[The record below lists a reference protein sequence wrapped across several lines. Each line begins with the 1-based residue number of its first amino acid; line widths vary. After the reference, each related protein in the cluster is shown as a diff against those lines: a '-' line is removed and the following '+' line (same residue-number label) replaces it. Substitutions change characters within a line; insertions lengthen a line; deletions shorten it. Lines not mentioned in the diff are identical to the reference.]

1 MDEKYKFETIT
12 EAGEEILAPEVSNLP
27 RYVNRTLSDLEYANN
42 PPPVVRKILWFKFRN
57 KGVNRNPFVA
67 YRATQMMLK
76 TTYVI
81 WAISFLFLFGAAI
94 NFFLLEKVELS
105 ATSHDAR
112 IESTGAPKRVRGIE

>member
-27 RYVNRTLSDLEYANN
+27 KFVNRTLSTIEYANN
-42 PPPVVRKILWFKFRN
+42 PAPSARKILWFKFKY

-76 TTYVI
+76 TSYVI

-94 NFFLLEKVELS
+94 NFFILEKVELS

-112 IESTGAPKRVRGIE
+112 IESTGTPSRVRGIE